1 MISSVTVCNGCCCG
15 RVDRGNKPVP
25 IDELKQSWKD
35 NDLTKD
41 VKLRI
46 STCLGPCSKKNVSIL
61 KVGQNRIWLGSLG
74 EDAHYEAL
82 VDWAKNISNDPSN
95 SDLPDILKPL
105 QFTP

>member
-1 MISSVTVCNGCCCG
+1 MSYMICELECEVMYEWFKFEIVIYTHCESSFTLLG
-15 RVDRGNKPVP
+15 
-25 IDELKQSWKD
+25 
-35 NDLTKD
+35 D

-61 KVGQNRIWLGSLG
+61 KVGQSRIWLGSLG

-82 VDWAKNISNDPSN
+82 VDWAKNISNKSSD